1 MSQPTTP
8 VLERGVLAPPI
19 RRSARLQQKNPV
31 NPTETVDSQPR
42 RKRKNPASQD
52 AVSSN
57 DEYDSTAP
65 PKRMRTTQPGENECS
80 PAIDKPT
87 AASPSTS
94 VNTALERPKARGP
107 KPGVQ
112 FADGEPLEPVTDEV
126 DPDEAP
132 ATAAAAAVTVEY
144 LASRSNDSWTDI
156 KKMPC
161 PPEARPYLQPTYTRD
176 RKGRVLARYP
186 VHFALVYAFEVE
198 ALYRH
203 LKSRRRKYRNLD
215 MTAGLHVFAQEVYAA
230 LRLDF
235 GDGITHSTLDDKL
248 VYTFVMSVSNRP
260 ETLPYPAARLRKF
273 QEIIDLQK
281 PPTVLAFRPR
291 PHRVRCR

>member
-1 MSQPTTP
+1 MPRPTTP
-8 VLERGVLAPPI
+8 PLERGVLAPPI
-19 RRSARLQQKNPV
+19 RRSARLQQNRAVK
-31 NPTETVDSQPR
+31 PTEAVQSQSPC
-42 RKRKNPASQD
+42 KRKNPASQD
-52 AVSSN
+52 
-57 DEYDSTAP
+57 TASGNRP
-65 PKRMRTTQPGENECS
+65 TDDPSPSKRMRTEKKAETACPPEIEKVSALPPLTQVDTATKKLNGDGAKRGVRFAEGERL
-80 PAIDKPT
+80 A
-87 AASPSTS
+87 
-94 VNTALERPKARGP
+94 
-107 KPGVQ
+107 
-112 FADGEPLEPVTDEV
+112 PVTEEV

-144 LASRSNDSWTDI
+144 LASRSADSWIDI

-161 PPEARPYLQPTYTRD
+161 PPEAQPHLEPTYTRD
-176 RKGRVLARYP
+176 YKGRVFARYP

-215 MTAGLHVFAQEVYAA
+215 MTAALHVFAQEVYAA

-248 VYTFVMSVSNRP
+248 VYTFVMSVSDRP
-260 ETLPYPAARLRKF
+260 ETLPYPSARLRKF

-291 PHRVRCR
+291 THRVRK

>member
-1 MSQPTTP
+1 MPRRAAHTLEENAPT
-8 VLERGVLAPPI
+8 LPI
-19 RRSARLQQKNPV
+19 RRSARIKTLQRALTDVDAPV
-31 NPTETVDSQPR
+31 TRSRRDNRATHRGNVEIKAVESTGA
-42 RKRKNPASQD
+42 RKRKRTD
-52 AVSSN
+52 AKDEDDSAQVAKTVSALPPLTQV
-57 DEYDSTAP
+57 DTATKKLNGDGA
-65 PKRMRTTQPGENECS
+65 KRGVRFAEGERL
-80 PAIDKPT
+80 A
-87 AASPSTS
+87 
-94 VNTALERPKARGP
+94 
-107 KPGVQ
+107 
-112 FADGEPLEPVTDEV
+112 PVTEEV

-144 LASRSNDSWTDI
+144 LASRSADSWIDI

-161 PPEARPYLQPTYTRD
+161 PPEAQPHLEPTYTRD
-176 RKGRVLARYP
+176 YKGRVFARYP

-203 LKSRRRKYRNLD
+203 LKSRGRKYRNLD
-215 MTAGLHVFAQEVYAA
+215 MTAALHVFAQEVYAA

-248 VYTFVMSVSNRP
+248 VYTFVMSVSDRP
-260 ETLPYPAARLRKF
+260 ETLPYPSARLRKF

-291 PHRVRCR
+291 THRVRK

>member
-1 MSQPTTP
+1 MPRRTAHTLEENAPT
-8 VLERGVLAPPI
+8 LPI
-19 RRSARLQQKNPV
+19 RRSARIKALQRASTDVDAPV
-31 NPTETVDSQPR
+31 TRPKRENRATHRGNVETEAAKSTDP
-42 RKRKNPASQD
+42 RKRKRTD
-52 AVSSN
+52 AKDEEDSAQVAKKVS
-57 DEYDSTAP
+57 P
-65 PKRMRTTQPGENECS
+65 LP
-80 PAIDKPT
+80 
-87 AASPSTS
+87 PSTQAD
-94 VNTALERPKARGP
+94 TATKKMDGDGAKRG
-107 KPGVQ
+107 VR
-112 FADGEPLEPVTDEV
+112 FAEGEPLAPVAEEV

-161 PPEARPYLQPTYTRD
+161 PPEAQPHLEPTYTRD

-203 LKSRRRKYRNLD
+203 LKSHRRKYRNLD
-215 MTAGLHVFAQEVYAA
+215 MTAALHVLAQEVYAA

-248 VYTFVMSVSNRP
+248 VYTFVMSVSDRP
-260 ETLPYPAARLRKF
+260 ETLPYPSARLRKF

-291 PHRVRCR
+291 THRVRK

>member
-1 MSQPTTP
+1 MPRPTTP
-8 VLERGVLAPPI
+8 PLERGVLAPPI
-19 RRSARLQQKNPV
+19 RRSARLQQNRAVK
-31 NPTETVDSQPR
+31 PTEAVQSQSPC
-42 RKRKNPASQD
+42 KRKNPASQD

-57 DEYDSTAP
+57 G
-65 PKRMRTTQPGENECS
+65 TTDN
-80 PAIDKPT
+80 I
-87 AASPSTS
+87 SPSKRVRTDKKAGIVCPPAVEKVS
-94 VNTALERPKARGP
+94 ALPPLTQVDTATQKLNGDGAKRGVRFAEGERLA
-107 KPGVQ
+107 
-112 FADGEPLEPVTDEV
+112 PVTEEV

-144 LASRSNDSWTDI
+144 LACRSADSWTDI

-161 PPEARPYLQPTYTRD
+161 PPEAQPHLEPTYTRD

-215 MTAGLHVFAQEVYAA
+215 MTAALHVLAQEVYAA

-248 VYTFVMSVSNRP
+248 VYTFVMSVSDRP
-260 ETLPYPAARLRKF
+260 ETLPYPSARLRKF
-273 QEIIDLQK
+273 LEIIDLQK

-291 PHRVRCR
+291 THRVRK